1 MPHTAALIALTP
13 LQARSGGAASLRAC
27 VIGLRMPDEEG
38 EPVLEVVGHGH
49 PARAS
54 LERFIAG
61 CFFRSYGA
69 VIRHFADT
77 LLGVRGSDGQWQAA
91 LGYSLPEAR
100 PHVFVEQ
107 YLDLPL
113 EQALSAVLREPV
125 ARSALAEVGNMA
137 ATSAGMGRQLI
148 ALATRHLYARGLDYV
163 VFTATRALANSF
175 VRLGIPIFPVA
186 PADPARLHDGE
197 DGWGTYYR
205 NSPTVMVGRIV
216 SGLHTVGE
224 QAA

>member
-1 MPHTAALIALTP
+1 
-13 LQARSGGAASLRAC
+13 
-27 VIGLRMPDEEG
+27 
-38 EPVLEVVGHGH
+38 
-49 PARAS
+49 
-54 LERFIAG
+54 
-61 CFFRSYGA
+61 
-69 VIRHFADT
+69 
-77 LLGVRGSDGQWQAA
+77 
-91 LGYSLPEAR
+91 
-100 PHVFVEQ
+100 
-107 YLDLPL
+107 
-113 EQALSAVLREPV
+113 
-125 ARSALAEVGNMA
+125 
-137 ATSAGMGRQLI
+137 
-148 ALATRHLYARGLDYV
+148 ARGLDYV